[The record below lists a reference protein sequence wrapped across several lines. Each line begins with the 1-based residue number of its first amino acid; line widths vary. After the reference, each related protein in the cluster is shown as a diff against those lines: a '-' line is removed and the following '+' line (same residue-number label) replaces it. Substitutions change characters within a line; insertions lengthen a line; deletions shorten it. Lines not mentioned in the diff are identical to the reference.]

1 MKLTQEKIEEM
12 ILQELIEAT
21 GEQKRFQ
28 RQIDRTSKAKERK
41 KFTAKIRRSQNRGE
55 SSYKNEHPDL
65 DPIKDIGKIMKQR
78 NKDLQVYANGEEI
91 ED

>member
-21 GEQKRFQ
+21 GEQERLQKQ
-28 RQIDRTSKAKERK
+28 MDRTSEKIQRRKMKAR
-41 KFTAKIRRSQNRGE
+41 IRRSQNRGE

>member
-1 MKLTQEKIEEM
+1 M

-21 GEQKRFQ
+21 GEQKRQ
-28 RQIDRTSKAKERK
+28 QKSAEYASRQNQTRK
-41 KFTAKIRRSQNRGE
+41 VKAKIRRSQDRGQ
-55 SSYKNEHPDL
+55 SSFKNERPDL